1 MSVNLYQ
8 TGVSGLLS
16 AQQQLATT
24 GHNIA
29 NVNTEGYSR
38 QRAEQSPTLAI
49 QNGGNYIGTGT
60 YVSDIARLY
69 DQFAYREQVV
79 NQSSL
84 GAANASNASLTQLNG
99 LLGSAGGAI
108 TTSIQ
113 QFYQAMN
120 SIADNPSDPALR
132 SIALNQAKTLTTNFN
147 NLNDSFDRIESATNG
162 EISEIAKQISEIS
175 TEIANIN
182 ERVLHSNSPGQ
193 PGQPNDL
200 LDERDRL
207 INKLAEFTSVNTVT
221 DANGVM
227 TVMIGSGNTL
237 VAGTTPLSLQVIPG
251 DPDPLQTQV
260 AIASANTTIPLKED
274 TLGGALAA
282 KIKFRDEDLAKARSE
297 INRVALVLSETLNGA
312 QRQGLDLN
320 QGQGAN
326 FFRDVNDATNQT
338 SRILPYA
345 GNSSAPGLQSGIEI
359 TDVTQLPA
367 NDFDLVFDGT
377 NYQLTNLAD
386 GTTTNLGAPG
396 SGTYTTAFGFNFVE
410 NSGAPAAGD
419 RFTIRPTE
427 NSAALMQVALTDGK
441 GIAASSAVSI
451 KASDNNV
458 SAGAVNIVEVSDPV
472 AARAAAPM
480 RIDVLENPPGSGTFN
495 YTITDNTNTTS
506 APIAYTPPSQQV
518 QLPPPPA
525 TAAFTIEITGTPS
538 GQAPNGPEQ
547 FTISDAFGVGNGE
560 NAKFVAD
567 SRDKGIINGG
577 RESFT
582 QSIGITTAQ
591 VGSQTKAAE
600 LSVETSQALF
610 TQAFNRNQETSGVNL
625 DEEAANLLR
634 FQQAY
639 QASSRVVSVANTIFD
654 TLLSAV
660 G

>member
-1 MSVNLYQ
+1 MTVNLYQ

-38 QRAEQSPTLAI
+38 QRAEQSATDAI
-49 QNGGNYIGTGT
+49 RAGGNYVGTGT
-60 YVSDIARLY
+60 YVADISRLY
-69 DQFAYREQVV
+69 DQFAYREQVI
-79 NQSSL
+79 NQSNL
-84 GAANASNASLTQLNG
+84 GAANASNTSLTQLNG
-99 LLGSAGGAI
+99 LLDSAGGAI
-108 TTSIQ
+108 TGSIE
-113 QFYQAMN
+113 QFYQSIN

-132 SIALNQAKTLTTNFN
+132 DIAINQANTLATNFN
-147 NLNDSFDRIESATNG
+147 NLNDSFDRIEASTNS
-162 EISEIAKQISEIS
+162 EIEEIAKQISDLS
-175 TEIANIN
+175 TELANIN
-182 ERVLHSNSPGQ
+182 GRILHTNSPGQ

-207 INKLAEFTSVNTVT
+207 INQLAEFTNVNTVT

-237 VAGTTPLSLQVIPG
+237 VAGSTALRVEVMPG
-251 DPDPLQTQV
+251 DPDPLKTQV
-260 AIASANTTIPLKED
+260 AIASDNTTIRLKQD
-274 TLGGALAA
+274 SLGGALGA
-282 KIKFRDEDLAKARSE
+282 KIKFRDEDLAQARSS
-297 INRVALVLSETLNGA
+297 INRVSLVLSETLNGA

-320 QGQGAN
+320 RGQGAS
-326 FFRDVNDATNQT
+326 FFRDINDTT
-338 SRILPYA
+338 SQEARILSHQ
-345 GNSSAPGLQSGIEI
+345 GNSNTFRSGIEI
-359 TDVTQLPA
+359 TDVTQLPT
-367 NDFDLVFDGT
+367 NEFELVYDGA

-386 GTTTNLGAPG
+386 GTTTNLGPQGA
-396 SGTYTTAFGFNFVE
+396 GTYNTAFGFNFVE
-410 NSGAPAAGD
+410 NAGTPVAGD
-419 RFTIRPTE
+419 KFTIRPNA
-427 NSAALMQVALTDGK
+427 NSAALMQVEIIDGK
-441 GIAASSAVSI
+441 AIAASSAVSVTP
-451 KASDNNV
+451 SDNNV
-458 SAGAVNIVEVSDPV
+458 SAGGINIVDVADPV

-506 APIAYTPPSQQV
+506 APIAYTPPSQQI
-518 QLPPPPA
+518 QLPPAPA
-525 TAAFTIEITGTPS
+525 TAAFTVEITGRPS

-547 FTISDAFGVGNGE
+547 FTIGDAFGTGNGE
-560 NAKFVAD
+560 NAKFIAD
-567 SRDKGIINGG
+567 TRDQGIINGG
-577 RESFT
+577 RENFR

-591 VGSQTKAAE
+591 VGSHAKAAE
-600 LSVETSQALF
+600 LGAETSQALF